1 MTKRPDPNVK
11 NVFMSI
17 RLTEELR
24 EQIKEKAAQNQR
36 TVAGQ
41 VLHYINRC
49 LEQDGAKKP

>member
-1 MTKRPDPNVK
+1 MTKRQDPNVK

-41 VLHYINRC
+41 VLHYVLNG
-49 LEQDGAKKP
+49 LAEDAAKKQ